1 MANNYRTREERRKF
15 LEAEKKAKKEKSK
28 AKTIFKRIVVICAA
42 LGIIGFIGGLGAFAY
57 MVKDAPELDEAL
69 LKDPISSEI
78 YDKDGKLIAEI
89 GAEKRNYVEY
99 DDIPELV
106 RNAVLATEDVRFFE
120 HHGIDFLRLG
130 SAVIANFRDGFG
142 AQGGSTITQQVVKNY
157 FLNPEKTITR
167 KVQEAWLAYKLE
179 QKYSKE
185 QIFEMYVNKNWM
197 GTGGHGIATA
207 AKAYFNKELDELTL
221 AEAATLAGIP
231 QSPANYDP
239 FTNPDKSE
247 KRRNIVLSLM
257 HQHGFI
263 TEKQMKEAQAEDLT
277 ASLVPEEE
285 RQKNDIP
292 YDSFIGYAV
301 KEIKEKYPSINPF
314 SDGLKIYTTIDTAAQ
329 DYVDRLL
336 NSNEIV
342 KFPNDQIQAGITLL
356 DTKTGAIRALGGGRN
371 QKVTFGFNFATDA
384 KRQPG
389 STFKPIFAYG
399 PAIEYLKWGT
409 FHMLEDKP
417 YTYSNGTP
425 INNWDSKHMG
435 PMTARKALVL
445 SRNIPALQATQAV
458 GVKKA
463 AEFARNLGIDFVDP
477 QEAYSIGG
485 IGGKDQGVSTLEMA
499 GAYSAFGNNG
509 FYTEP
514 YAVTHIEL
522 RDGTKLNMKP
532 ETTLAMHDYTA
543 FMISDMLK
551 DVLTSGTGTHARIPG
566 LPVAGKTGT
575 TNYTK
580 EEQQK
585 YKIPPG
591 AVPDSWFVGYTTD
604 YTIAVWVGYEH
615 KNKNGLIGN
624 QQRLPQLLF
633 KNLMSHVSKKKRPAD
648 FTMPNSVESVRI
660 VKDVLPAKLANES
673 TPDDQVIIEYA
684 VKGHGPTEVFEGDL
698 LTAPENF
705 KAEYHKKLKT
715 ITLQWKHDDREAEFE
730 LTVQLNDQEE
740 QHLTKTKL
748 KNFIFIPPQGG
759 TYTFT
764 VTAVKGEVKSPPA
777 TATVEVP
784 DGSNSG
790 NEDPSDPN
798 GNNGG
803 NNQSGDGQEPGGDE
817 PDPPNGGAP
826 GGNDPGNQNGND
838 NDNDNGG
845 GNNNGNG
852 GTGQGNQDE
861 PPPGNGSQS
870 RDLQP
875 QNNQDRRTEPQ

>member
-399 PAIEYLKWGT
+399 
-409 FHMLEDKP
+409 H
-417 YTYSNGTP
+417 
-425 INNWDSKHMG
+425 
-435 PMTARKALVL
+435 
-445 SRNIPALQATQAV
+445 
-458 GVKKA
+458 
-463 AEFARNLGIDFVDP
+463 
-477 QEAYSIGG
+477 
-485 IGGKDQGVSTLEMA
+485 
-499 GAYSAFGNNG
+499 
-509 FYTEP
+509 
-514 YAVTHIEL
+514 
-522 RDGTKLNMKP
+522 
-532 ETTLAMHDYTA
+532 
-543 FMISDMLK
+543 
-551 DVLTSGTGTHARIPG
+551 
-566 LPVAGKTGT
+566 
-575 TNYTK
+575 
-580 EEQQK
+580 
-585 YKIPPG
+585 
-591 AVPDSWFVGYTTD
+591 
-604 YTIAVWVGYEH
+604 
-615 KNKNGLIGN
+615 
-624 QQRLPQLLF
+624 
-633 KNLMSHVSKKKRPAD
+633 
-648 FTMPNSVESVRI
+648 
-660 VKDVLPAKLANES
+660 
-673 TPDDQVIIEYA
+673 
-684 VKGHGPTEVFEGDL
+684 
-698 LTAPENF
+698 
-705 KAEYHKKLKT
+705 
-715 ITLQWKHDDREAEFE
+715 
-730 LTVQLNDQEE
+730 
-740 QHLTKTKL
+740 
-748 KNFIFIPPQGG
+748 
-759 TYTFT
+759 
-764 VTAVKGEVKSPPA
+764 
-777 TATVEVP
+777 
-784 DGSNSG
+784 
-790 NEDPSDPN
+790 
-798 GNNGG
+798 
-803 NNQSGDGQEPGGDE
+803 
-817 PDPPNGGAP
+817 
-826 GGNDPGNQNGND
+826 
-838 NDNDNGG
+838 
-845 GNNNGNG
+845 
-852 GTGQGNQDE
+852 
-861 PPPGNGSQS
+861 
-870 RDLQP
+870 
-875 QNNQDRRTEPQ
+875 